1 MFAKPDMEISVVNDS
16 MEDILG
22 KKKPKKQ
29 INWEVPSPHVLGICS
44 HTKTMSCKGE
54 QTHHTVVHWLPV
66 HFYFFYTK
74 YKNPS
79 ATIFQLTLVQKVLH
93 HTHI

>member
-22 KKKPKKQ
+22 KKKQ

-44 HTKTMSCKGE
+44 HAQKRCHAKGSK
-54 QTHHTVVHWLPV
+54 HT
-66 HFYFFYTK
+66 T
-74 YKNPS
+74 
-79 ATIFQLTLVQKVLH
+79 Q
-93 HTHI
+93 

>member
-22 KKKPKKQ
+22 EKKNQ

-44 HTKTMSCKGE
+44 HTQKQCHAKGSKRTT
-54 QTHHTVVHWLPV
+54 Q
-66 HFYFFYTK
+66 
-74 YKNPS
+74 
-79 ATIFQLTLVQKVLH
+79 
-93 HTHI
+93 